1 MSDPELNLVQKKSKR
16 GGARVNAG
24 RKKGTPNK
32 YSALCL
38 LEEIAKADTPFEI
51 GLAEDYANARKG
63 DDKHLVHKYQAMILN
78 KVIPDKASVDL
89 TSNGNTVGVAINIT
103 PKETGDNYDD

>member
-1 MSDPELNLVQKKSKR
+1 MTDPESNLVQEKSKK
-16 GGARVNAG
+16 GGARPGAG

-32 YSALCL
+32 YSAISL
-38 LEEIAKADTPFEI
+38 LEEITKADRPFEV
-51 GLAEDYANARKG
+51 GLAEDYANARRG
-63 DDKHLVHKYQAMILN
+63 DDKHLVHKYQSMLLN
-78 KVIPDKASVDL
+78 KIVPDKAHMDI